1 MNAPAVMDE
10 VTEVSAALRSYLDSL
25 PSAGLLKDGEAE
37 LVYGMA
43 YRLFE
48 QGRYER
54 ARDYLRL
61 LTSCQPTVRKYWMS
75 LAACHR
81 KLGHF
86 DAAILAYSTV
96 AVSHPDSPESS
107 LKVAECLLQEGKVG
121 DAVETLKAVIEYCA
135 LHPAAA
141 SIGTRARA
149 VLQLLQRVPAT
160 QA

>member
-1 MNAPAVMDE
+1 MKE
-10 VTEVSAALRSYLDSL
+10 
-25 PSAGLLKDGEAE
+25 GEAE

-61 LTSCQPTVRKYWMS
+61 LTSCRPTVRKYWMS

-81 KLGHF
+81 KLGNF

-96 AVSHPDSPESS
+96 AVSHPDSPEAS

-121 DAVETLKAVIEYCA
+121 DAVDTLKDVIEYCEH
-135 LHPAAA
+135 HPQAA
-141 SIGTRARA
+141 STGTRARA
-149 VLQLLQRVPAT
+149 VLQLLRRAPA
-160 QA
+160 AHA